1 MLPQKYTRFSFFKLY
16 LNKAVRIYLKLEDRN
31 IKDLQKLNV
40 QLMMLILKYIKIWR
54 AF

>member
-1 MLPQKYTRFSFFKLY
+1 MLPQKYTGFRFF
-16 LNKAVRIYLKLEDRN
+16 NKAVRIYLKLEDRN